1 MSRFLVPI
9 GFMVLMALLY
19 VGLSLNPR
27 EIPSVLIDKPAPEFS
42 LPQLLYPEMTI
53 SKNDMLGK
61 VWIFNV
67 WATWCVSCRAE
78 HKVLMALAKTG
89 EVPIVGLNYKDEDQ
103 PARGWLEQLG
113 NPYVVNAVDKEGRT
127 GIDYGVYGTPETFI
141 IDKKGIIRHK
151 HTGPIY
157 YEQLEQELLPI
168 VRKLQAEPG

>member
-1 MSRFLVPI
+1 VSRFLVPI
-9 GFMVLMALLY
+9 GFIVLMALLY

-27 EIPSVLIDKPAPEFS
+27 EIPSVFIDKPAPEFS

-67 WATWCVSCRAE
+67 WATWCVSCRSE
-78 HKVLMALAKTG
+78 HKVLMALAETG
-89 EVPIVGLNYKDEDQ
+89 EVPIVGLNYKDENE
-103 PARGWLEQLG
+103 PARNWLKQLG
-113 NPYVVNAVDKEGRT
+113 NPYIVNAVDAEGRT
-127 GIDYGVYGTPETFI
+127 GIDFGVYGTPETFI

-157 YEQLEQELLPI
+157 YEQLEQELLPV
-168 VRKLQAEPG
+168 VRKLKAEQG